1 MAKDKEVT
9 TPQPRQTAPARL
21 EDQMERLFEDFFGRR
36 WLRPWQW
43 PRGEGI
49 EARMPP
55 VDVVDREN
63 EVLVRAEL
71 PGMAKEDI
79 EVSVSGNTIT
89 VKGSTRKEEKKED
102 GDFHRR
108 EIVSSSVSRTVTLPS
123 EVEGDKARAQLK
135 DGILE
140 ITLPKQEK
148 AQRKRIQVESEP
160 RAQGH
165 PPLTPFSVN
174 VSAAGA
180 FTASGGAG
188 STSSVAT
195 TDVFGIA
202 TNDCS

>member
-55 VDVVDREN
+55 VDVVDREH

-89 VKGSTRKEEKKED
+89 VKGSTRKEEK
-102 GDFHRR
+102 
-108 EIVSSSVSRTVTLPS
+108 
-123 EVEGDKARAQLK
+123 
-135 DGILE
+135 
-140 ITLPKQEK
+140 
-148 AQRKRIQVESEP
+148 RKTATST
-160 RAQGH
+160 GGK
-165 PPLTPFSVN
+165 S
-174 VSAAGA
+174 SAARCPA
-180 FTASGGAG
+180 PSLCPVR
-188 STSSVAT
+188 SRAT
-195 TDVFGIA
+195 RPA
-202 TNDCS
+202 LS